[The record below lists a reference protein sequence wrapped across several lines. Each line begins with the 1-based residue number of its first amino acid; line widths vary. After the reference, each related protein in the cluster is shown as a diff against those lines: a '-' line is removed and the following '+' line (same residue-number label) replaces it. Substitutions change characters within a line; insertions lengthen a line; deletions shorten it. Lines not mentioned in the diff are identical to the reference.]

1 MRPWIKAFPP
11 GRVRS
16 GGRAGRRAAGLV
28 LLGLALAACSS
39 GPRKKD
45 LLPDEGPTT
54 REVYDRHLSG
64 LSADPHAASSPT
76 PTASS
81 PEIF

>member
-1 MRPWIKAFPP
+1 MRPWIKSFPP

-28 LLGLALAACSS
+28 LLGLALAACSY

-54 REVYDRHLSG
+54 REVYDRHMSG
-64 LSADPHAASSPT
+64 LIADPHAASSPT
-76 PTASS
+76 QTSSS
-81 PEIF
+81 PELF